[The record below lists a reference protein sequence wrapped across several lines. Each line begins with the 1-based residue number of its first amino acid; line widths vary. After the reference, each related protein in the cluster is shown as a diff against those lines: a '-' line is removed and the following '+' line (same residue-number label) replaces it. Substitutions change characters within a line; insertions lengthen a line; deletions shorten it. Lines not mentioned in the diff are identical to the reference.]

1 MGQGTRK
8 ADDVALT
15 LLDQIVSGELPVGSV
30 LPSEAEL
37 AERFGVN
44 RGAVR
49 EANKLLEVHRLVRPV
64 RRRGT
69 EVLDPMQSLTP
80 EVLKAMLVDR
90 AGRVN
95 VTMLGHFLELR
106 ALLDVEMGRLA
117 AERRTE
123 SDPAA
128 LDACVARIA
137 ECVGCPEDFDE
148 ELHELG
154 LCIARATQNPIFV
167 MLSHWNRQIYGY
179 LGSLLGSVRQ
189 ATEQQV
195 VAYRSLV
202 AAIRRRDVETV
213 TQMVSAFHGWA
224 NQELQE
230 VARTWRPPR
239 Q

>member
-1 MGQGTRK
+1 M
-8 ADDVALT
+8 
-15 LLDQIVSGELPVGSV
+15 GSV

-37 AERFGVN
+37 AEQFGVN

-80 EVLKAMLVDR
+80 EVLRAMLVDR
-90 AGRVN
+90 QGRVN
-95 VTMLGHFLELR
+95 IAMLGHFLELR
-106 ALLDVEMGRLA
+106 AVLDVEMGRLA
-117 AERRTE
+117 AQRRTE
-123 SDPAA
+123 NDLVQ
-128 LDACVARIA
+128 LDACVDRLA
-137 ECVGCPEDFDE
+137 ECVGCPEDFDA

-154 LCIARATQNPIFV
+154 LGLARATQNPIFV

-195 VAYRSLV
+195 LAYRSLV
-202 AAIRRRDVETV
+202 EAVRRRDVETL
-213 TQMVSAFHGWA
+213 TQMVAAFHEWA
-224 NQELQE
+224 NQELL
-230 VARTWRPPR
+230 VAAKTWTPPR
-239 Q
+239 